1 MHEIKFGNYVE
12 VLALLF
18 FELLEN
24 KLLRVVDKGPGQRE
38 RERKLSYYLNWMVPN
53 KQFIILCRYCSLSDS
68 FIERRD
74 IITVSVLIKSNLYV
88 IGNY

>member
-38 RERKLSYYLNWMVPN
+38 REREKTFVLSKLDGT
-53 KQFIILCRYCSLSDS
+53 Q
-68 FIERRD
+68 
-74 IITVSVLIKSNLYV
+74 
-88 IGNY
+88 

>member
-18 FELLEN
+18 FVLLEN

-38 RERKLSYYLNWMVPN
+38 REKTFVLSKLDGT
-53 KQFIILCRYCSLSDS
+53 Q
-68 FIERRD
+68 
-74 IITVSVLIKSNLYV
+74 
-88 IGNY
+88 